1 MPVTASTS
9 LTNRTTPGARR
20 THRKASALHAAER
33 AFQVLAVR
41 PAPLSFD
48 GRSLPGLPD
57 RHLDLLELRG
67 LLVGRRLPP
76 ETVDVVWRRLM
87 LQAREWGPAWVVAA
101 TGTAAPGLSRMVSR
115 LSVGHRPLA
124 EDIESEV
131 LAGFLHALRH
141 ADPAPPRVWLRLAWA
156 AWRAGDRVRRV
167 RDDATL
173 LGDLPAGSRVP
184 RPPYGHP
191 DLLLGR
197 AVAVGVL
204 TAEEAE
210 LIGETRLGDVLT
222 EVLADAR
229 GVSPQV
235 LRMRRS
241 RAEHRLVAALREGC
255 LSEVVVSAS
264 LRRSDAPRRPTVTH
278 REGHHVIDR

>member
-1 MPVTASTS
+1 LSATASTAITKRS
-9 LTNRTTPGARR
+9 TPSGRR
-20 THRKASALHAAER
+20 SRRKGSALAAAER

-41 PAPLSFD
+41 PAPLAFD

-76 ETVDVVWRRLM
+76 ETVDVVWRRLL

-115 LSVGHRPLA
+115 LSAGHQALV

-204 TAEEAE
+204 TLEEAE

-241 RAEHRLVAALREGC
+241 RAEHRLVAALREGR
-255 LSEVVVSAS
+255 LTEIPVRSTRKAS
-264 LRRSDAPRRPTVTH
+264 R
-278 REGHHVIDR
+278 